1 MFVYIFT
8 SFLVLFFFKLEVIS
22 RNRNLN
28 KLLFLVASFV
38 VAFILVFR
46 GDNVGG
52 DTIHYCRFFDGKGS
66 GYGTIDNPDYLIDL
80 GFIWYCK
87 FLRFFSSNRAFF
99 LIITSLVTIM
109 PFLYIIYRDSKYKL
123 LPLCFYMLSFNL
135 LTLSQTALRQNVSLS
150 LLFVVYIIF
159 TSKNINGVAKYLVI
173 LTLTIF
179 AFYCHSTSIVSVF
192 MAIIVYFI
200 PLRRW
205 STLLI
210 LFVVLGLMILR
221 IDITGYVFSIFYDNS
236 NVTDMTHYITGY
248 ADDINEN
255 KFSLMSLLQIL
266 MLASVAFLCS
276 DKLYYDKNRYNFIM
290 KCFFIGGAITVMGN
304 GFVLICRIVYFLT
317 FLGATISIDNYNGRK
332 MLIPRLGLYLCLI
345 ALFFYQILYLSTQK
359 SAIIHDHMIPYSF
372 IFE

>member
-345 ALFFYQILYLSTQK
+345 ALFFYQFLYLSTQK